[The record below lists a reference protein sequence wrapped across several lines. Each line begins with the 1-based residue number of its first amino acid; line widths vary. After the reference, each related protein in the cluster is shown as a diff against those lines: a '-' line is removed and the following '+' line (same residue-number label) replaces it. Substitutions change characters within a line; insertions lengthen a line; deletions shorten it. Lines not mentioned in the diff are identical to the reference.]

1 MNDVTSYQWPIPQI
15 SYSFKDEY
23 NEFDNLIPKI
33 DIIESYFED
42 FFSNKVVLMPSGRAC
57 ISAILKI
64 NKISRGDIVW
74 APKWSS
80 HCVWNNIT
88 YFATPTI
95 NFKDT
100 PKVYLNVHKWGHIHR
115 LKSERFNKNIDI
127 LIEDSVDS
135 LIVKKNALFP
145 NNGNYE
151 IFSLRKIIGS
161 YSGGLLLCKNK
172 NDYVKAKELQ
182 YKNMRLGFEQS
193 YLKYINCAK
202 PEIINVNNNWHY
214 REYEN
219 FSVDIN
225 SLDNIQRCIKNYQ
238 INIDICQS
246 RIDILKD
253 KGFSVPEQG
262 GRLVTQALV
271 KENDLNAVDKSL
283 PIRMMNSSK
292 LYDGEEKYEKHILIP
307 LHFGITTDSF
317 EKIVSDIKLKNR
329 NNI

>member
-1 MNDVTSYQWPIPQI
+1 VTCYQWPIPQI
-15 SYSFKDEY
+15 STPFKNEY
-23 NEFDNLIPKI
+23 NEFDNLITKI
-33 DIIESYFED
+33 DNIETYFEGI
-42 FFSNKVVLMPSGRAC
+42 FSNKVVLMPSGRSC

-80 HCVWNNIT
+80 HCVWNNIS

-95 NFKDT
+95 NFKNT
-100 PKVYLNVHKWGHIHR
+100 PKVYLNIHKWGHIHI

-135 LIVKKNALFP
+135 LIVNKNALFP
-145 NNGNYE
+145 NDGNYE
-151 IFSLRKIIGS
+151 VFSLTKIIGS

-193 YLKYINCAK
+193 YLKYINCVK
-202 PEIINVNNNWHY
+202 PEIINVSNNWHY

-225 SLDNIQRCIKNYQ
+225 SLDNIEECIKNYQ
-238 INIDICQS
+238 ININICQS
-246 RIDILKD
+246 RIDIFKD
-253 KGFSVPEQG
+253 KGLFIPEQG
-262 GRLVTQALV
+262 GRLITVALI
-271 KENDLNAVDKSL
+271 KENDTDAVDENL
-283 PIRMMNSSK
+283 TFRMMNSSK
-292 LYDGEEKYEKHILIP
+292 LYDGEENYEKHILIP
-307 LHFGITTDSF
+307 LHFGITSVGF
-317 EKIVSDIKLKNR
+317 EKIVSNINLK
-329 NNI
+329 